1 MLSAPADLST
11 ADVRAG
17 LVVGWGVESVAA
29 TYRAVG
35 FGSHHWSVTDDAGR
49 RWFVNADVV
58 SDGLEPALRT
68 AAELSAAGLEFV
80 VGPVMTGEGLAT
92 QPVGGRYLLSLFP
105 HVDGESGDFGPHR
118 AEDVGP
124 VKALLERLHATAAAS
139 AEPIDLDV
147 PELDKLVRARGTT
160 GDGLYGV
167 RARAL
172 LAAKSEKIDG
182 LLAGY
187 DRLRAGLPG
196 RERWVVTHGEPH
208 PGNFLRTPEGLR
220 LVDWDTARL
229 APAERD
235 LWLVED
241 RPDDPAYAFFRL
253 RWRLADIASFA
264 AELSGPHADTEDTSA
279 TFGYLRD
286 CLD

>member
-1 MLSAPADLST
+1 VLSAPADLST

-17 LVVGWGVESVAA
+17 LVAGWGVESVAA
-29 TYRAVG
+29 TYRPVG

-49 RWFVNADVV
+49 RWFVTADVATR
-58 SDGLEPALRT
+58 SLEPALRT
-68 AAELSAAGLEFV
+68 AAELSGSGLEFV
-80 VGPVMTGEGLAT
+80 VGPVMTGGGAAT
-92 QPVGGRYLLSLFP
+92 QPAGGRYLLSLFP

-118 AEDVGP
+118 SEDVAP
-124 VKALLERLHATAAAS
+124 VKALLARLHATS
-139 AEPIDLDV
+139 ARNVEPIDLDV
-147 PELDKLVRARGTT
+147 PELDELMKARVTT
-160 GDGLYGV
+160 GDGPYGV

-172 LAAKSEKIDG
+172 LAAKSGKIDE

-187 DRLRAGLPG
+187 DLLRAGLPA
-196 RERWVVTHGEPH
+196 RKQWVVTHGEPH
-208 PGNFLRTPEGLR
+208 PGNFLRTPGGLR
-220 LVDWDTARL
+220 LVDWDTTRL

-241 RPDDPAYAFFRL
+241 RPEDPAYAFFRL

-264 AELSGPHADTEDTSA
+264 AELSMPHADTEDTS
-279 TFGYLRD
+279 TIFGYLRD